1 MSTQHSLETDLTYLA
16 SLLTNKSVPND
27 ISDSELKRKLRY
39 HGITL
44 LAAESES
51 LPVSLKPDITQLKAS
66 MAANEALKQREL
78 STLFNAFNQADLK
91 SVLFKGSALA
101 YSIYPKP
108 WLRPRSDS
116 DVLIQPSNRE
126 KFELVLA
133 QQGYQKHFAIQ
144 GNYVSYQDT
153 YSKALAGESFLN
165 IDLHWRINNRQ
176 MFRQTFSVEELIEH
190 GDTLEQFDHA
200 HLNAPIYIP
209 GNIDSLLIASL
220 HRAGHHNK
228 EERLAWIYDIHLLA
242 SSLNDKQWQDLCNKA
257 IAKKITAIT
266 LNALEI
272 AHHYFNTRLNEGT
285 LVQLASSAKTNE
297 PSAIFLN
304 RELSERHYF
313 WADIKSMPDLGSKLS
328 FVRESVFPPPAYVRR
343 QMNTS
348 YTSVAYIKRFIRG
361 IRRIV

>member
-1 MSTQHSLETDLTYLA
+1 
-16 SLLTNKSVPND
+16 
-27 ISDSELKRKLRY
+27 
-39 HGITL
+39 
-44 LAAESES
+44 
-51 LPVSLKPDITQLKAS
+51 
-66 MAANEALKQREL
+66 
-78 STLFNAFNQADLK
+78 
-91 SVLFKGSALA
+91 
-101 YSIYPKP
+101 
-108 WLRPRSDS
+108 
-116 DVLIQPSNRE
+116 
-126 KFELVLA
+126 
-133 QQGYQKHFAIQ
+133 
-144 GNYVSYQDT
+144 
-153 YSKALAGESFLN
+153 
-165 IDLHWRINNRQ
+165 
-176 MFRQTFSVEELIEH
+176 
-190 GDTLEQFDHA
+190 
-200 HLNAPIYIP
+200 
-209 GNIDSLLIASL
+209 
-220 HRAGHHNK
+220 
-228 EERLAWIYDIHLLA
+228 
-242 SSLNDKQWQDLCNKA
+242 LCNKA